1 MDIKKI
7 RQIFKKYIYLLE
19 FGKKNSR
26 SRIYYH
32 WEIILVIFIILN
44 FLLLS
49 FSLYIFLQIN
59 EGGIFLVRQNKEVR
73 IGTINRGTLQELLT
87 SFEIRDTLFNERK
100 TSYPKLQNPS
110 R

>member
-1 MDIKKI
+1 MDIEKI
-7 RQIFKKYIYLLE
+7 KQILKRYIHLLE
-19 FGKKNSR
+19 FGKKNSH

-32 WEIILVIFIILN
+32 WEIILIIFIVLN
-44 FLLLS
+44 LLLLS

-73 IGTINRGTLQELLT
+73 IGTIDRGALQELLT
-87 SFEIRDTLFNERK
+87 SFEIRDTLFKDRT
-100 TSYPKLQNPS
+100 TSYSNLQNPS